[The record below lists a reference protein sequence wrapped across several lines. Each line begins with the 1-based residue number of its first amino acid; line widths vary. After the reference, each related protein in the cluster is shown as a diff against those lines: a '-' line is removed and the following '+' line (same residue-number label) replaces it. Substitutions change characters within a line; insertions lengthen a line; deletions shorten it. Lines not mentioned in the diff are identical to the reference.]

1 MNNGIKQSLR
11 IVTVTLQEFMINA
24 HGEKV
29 DLIRPY
35 QVKAVVM
42 ENDFVSLGHINVDEK
57 IKIKA
62 CDCLGLIHNAI
73 TSGEIKL

>member
-1 MNNGIKQSLR
+1 MSYGIKPSQR
-11 IVTVTLQEFMINA
+11 IVTVTLQEFTINER
-24 HGEKV
+24 GEKV

-42 ENDFVSLGHINVDEK
+42 ENDFVGLGHRNVDET

-62 CDCLGLIHNAI
+62 CDCLGLLHNAI

>member
-1 MNNGIKQSLR
+1 MSYGIKPSQR
-11 IVTVTLQEFMINA
+11 IVTVTLQEFTINEY
-24 HGEKV
+24 GEKV

-42 ENDFVSLGHINVDEK
+42 ENDFLVVGHRNVEEE
-57 IKIKA
+57 IIIRA
-62 CDCLGLIHNAI
+62 CDCLGLLHNAI